1 MLFAL
6 KAAKTGFI
14 SLVNTLGAEASP
26 NGRTVKLYKFSFHL
40 NVRYFWKS
48 GLILMLKYA
57 SFKSIE
63 VKKSSFTIN
72 SKANSIEVKNHL
84 FQLTLKQIA
93 DFLA

>member
-1 MLFAL
+1 
-6 KAAKTGFI
+6 
-14 SLVNTLGAEASP
+14 
-26 NGRTVKLYKFSFHL
+26 
-40 NVRYFWKS
+40 
-48 GLILMLKYA
+48 MLKYA